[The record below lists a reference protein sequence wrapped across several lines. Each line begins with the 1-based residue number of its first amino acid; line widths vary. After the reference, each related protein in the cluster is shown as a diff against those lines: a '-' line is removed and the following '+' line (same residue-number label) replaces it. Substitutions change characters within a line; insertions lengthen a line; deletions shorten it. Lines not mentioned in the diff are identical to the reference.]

1 MYQSLLVEAPPP
13 APAAR
18 RAAEALFEHSGA
30 LGALRRRRR
39 DRLRILMYH
48 RFDWV
53 AGAADALAAQ
63 CAHLRRCYS
72 PISLEAAAQH
82 LEEGRPFPANAV
94 TVTVDDG
101 HADFERIALP
111 VFRAHGIPVT
121 LYLATDFVDGAEWL
135 WFDRIEHALRA
146 TRRHAMVDP
155 LSGEELPLG
164 TRAERRS
171 AFVTVVERAKL
182 VSDAERRRLPE
193 AVARA
198 VDVELP
204 AAPPAEYAPVTWDAV
219 RRMQEGGVEIGAHTR
234 SHPILSR
241 VAGRQA
247 LEGEIVGSAR
257 RIGEMTGRVPRHF
270 CYPNGRADDVTAETV
285 AVVRAGGFR
294 TAVTTEPGFAD
305 PASDPF
311 RLKRIGAGPE
321 TPPAYFRRAVAGF
334 RIS

>member
-1 MYQSLLVEAPPP
+1 MYQSLLVEEPPP

-18 RAAEALFEHSGA
+18 RAAEALFERSGA
-30 LGALRRRRR
+30 LAAIRRRRR

-72 PISLEAAAQH
+72 PIPLETAAQH

-121 LYLATDFVDGAEWL
+121 LYLATDFVDGAGWL

-146 TRRHAMVDP
+146 TTRRAFVDP
-155 LSGEELPLG
+155 LSGEELRLG
-164 TRAERRS
+164 TRAERS
-171 AFVTVVERAKL
+171 GAFVAVVERAKL
-182 VSDAERRRLPE
+182 VSYTELRRLPE
-193 AVARA
+193 EVARA
-198 VDVELP
+198 LEVELP
-204 AAPPAEYAPVTWDAV
+204 AAPPAEYAPVTWDSV
-219 RRMQEGGVEIGAHTR
+219 RRMQGEGVEIGAHTR

-241 VAGRQA
+241 LADRSA
-247 LEGEIVGSAR
+247 LEEEIVGSAR
-257 RIGEMTGRVPRHF
+257 RIEEMTGRRPRHF
-270 CYPNGRADDVTAETV
+270 CYPNGRAEDVTAETV
-285 AVVRAGGFR
+285 AVVRSGGFR
-294 TAVTTEPGFAD
+294 TAVTTEPGLAD

-321 TPPAYFRRAVAGF
+321 TPPGYFRRVVAGF
-334 RIS
+334 RIN